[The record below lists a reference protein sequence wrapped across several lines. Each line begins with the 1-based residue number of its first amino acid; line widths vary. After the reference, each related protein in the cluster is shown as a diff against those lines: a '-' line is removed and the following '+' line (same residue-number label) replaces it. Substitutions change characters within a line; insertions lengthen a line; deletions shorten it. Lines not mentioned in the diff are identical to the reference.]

1 MLTRLKGLVMNLK
14 KIFAGAL
21 VFVMCCGG
29 YALRAEEAAA
39 AALEDKLLPL
49 VTMEQAF
56 AKALQRRALLARLIE
71 QETAKLKESS
81 GEEATKISQG
91 LVQARKAF
99 SELTTYMDVI
109 FGLGGTRAYE
119 YDSVKSTIYLR
130 VGTITEVFARAIQA
144 RDNYAKR
151 IVELKDIIEKEEDE
165 TRKATLQKE
174 HDTLVQ
180 RWALVVNALYSI
192 YQVHPKRNYQFNPS
206 NLTLYLKTNDEE
218 LQKLQA
224 EIEKNKKQAEEAQA
238 AEK

>member
-29 YALRAEEAAA
+29 YALRAEEAA

>member
-1 MLTRLKGLVMNLK
+1 MNLK
-14 KIFAGAL
+14 KFFTCAL
-21 VFVMCCGG
+21 VFMMFFGG

-39 AALEDKLLPL
+39 ATLEDKLLPL

-56 AKALQRRALLARLIE
+56 AKALQRRTLLARFIE

-99 SELTTYMDVI
+99 AELTTYMDVI

-130 VGTITEVFARAIQA
+130 VGTVTEVFARAVQA

-151 IVELKDIIEKEEDE
+151 IAELKDIIEKEEDE

-174 HDTLVQ
+174 HDTLAQ

-192 YQVHPKRNYQFNPS
+192 YQVHPKRNYQFNPAD
-206 NLTLYLKTNDEE
+206 LTLYLKTNDEE
-218 LQKLQA
+218 IQKLQA

>member
-1 MLTRLKGLVMNLK
+1 MNLK
-14 KIFAGAL
+14 SFLSGAL
-21 VFVMCCGG
+21 LVLTIFGG
-29 YALRAEEAAA
+29 SFLRAEEAVAD

-56 AKALQRRALLARLIE
+56 AKALQRRTLLARFIE

-81 GEEATKISQG
+81 GEAATEISQG
-91 LVQARKAF
+91 LAQARKAF
-99 SELTTYMDVI
+99 TELTTYMDVI

-119 YDSVKSTIYLR
+119 YDNVKSTIYLR
-130 VGTITEVFARAIQA
+130 VGTVTEVFARAIQA

-151 IVELKDIIEKEEDE
+151 IVELKDVIEKEADG

-174 HDTLVQ
+174 HDGMVQ

-206 NLTLYLKTNDEE
+206 NLTLYLKTSDDEIK
-218 LQKLQA
+218 KLQDA
-224 EIEKNKKQAEEAQA
+224 VEKNKQA
-238 AEK
+238 AEE

>member
-1 MLTRLKGLVMNLK
+1 MNLK
-14 KIFAGAL
+14 KIFTGAVVAMM
-21 VFVMCCGG
+21 VFGG
-29 YALRAEEAAA
+29 YALRAEEAPAA
-39 AALEDKLLPL
+39 AAAAETTLEDKLLPL

-56 AKALQRRALLARLIE
+56 AKALQRRTLLARFIE

-81 GEEATKISQG
+81 GDEATKISQS

-119 YDSVKSTIYLR
+119 YDNVKSTIYLR
-130 VGTITEVFARAIQA
+130 VGTISEVFARAIQA
-144 RDNYAKR
+144 RDAYAKR
-151 IVELKDIIEKEEDE
+151 IAELKDIIEKEGDE

-174 HDTLVQ
+174 HDVLVQ

-218 LQKLQA
+218 IKKLQA
-224 EIEKNKKQAEEAQA
+224 EIEKNKKQAEEQKA
-238 AEK
+238 AE

>member
-1 MLTRLKGLVMNLK
+1 MNLK

-29 YALRAEEAAA
+29 YALRAEEAA